1 MQNNSAILLAAGGGS
16 RMRGSVKDKT
26 LAPLLGKPVLY
37 HSAEAFIESGV
48 VSELVFVCRDDE
60 QIAQI
65 KKHLAPILKKI
76 SHTFTYGGAER
87 QDSVL
92 NGLMKTSETSENV
105 FIHDSARPLVGS
117 DNIKKLSEAL
127 QEDSCAVLA
136 AKVVDTI
143 KKLDKDPNDLR
154 NRELVD
160 LERPLLWAMQTPQAF
175 KRSIILDCYQKVNS
189 SGAKITDDV
198 AAAVKLGHK
207 ITIVE
212 NIYPN
217 PKITVPEDLAMV
229 EFLKSK
235 GNI

>member
-37 HSAEAFIESGV
+37 HSAKAFLDSGAV
-48 VSELVFVCRDDE
+48 GELVFVCRDD
-60 QIAQI
+60 AQI
-65 KKHLAPILKKI
+65 SQIKDALSDILKQIPHK
-76 SHTFTYGGAER
+76 FTYGGAER

-92 NGLMKTSETSENV
+92 NGLLQTSPNSKNV
-105 FIHDSARPLVGS
+105 FIHDSARPLVGAQ
-117 DNIKKLSEAL
+117 NIKNLADAL
-127 QEDSCAVLA
+127 KEDECAVLA

-143 KKLDKDPNDLR
+143 KKLDSDPQNLR
-154 NRELVD
+154 RRELLD

-175 KRSIILDCYQKVNS
+175 RREIILDCYKKVAAA
-189 SGAKITDDV
+189 GAKITDDV
-198 AAAVKLGHK
+198 AAASKHGHK

-217 PKITVPEDLAMV
+217 PKITVPEDLAIV

-235 GNI
+235 GAI